1 MSERNPQDLVLARE
15 FVQEVAQR
23 LDLDP
28 QVIQQ
33 TLPHLLGL
41 TKHVAHGV
49 VRPAAPLAAFLVGL
63 AAGQNSSLAGSE
75 VDTEQLAAGV
85 LAHIAAVEELVK
97 EHKNGQA

>member
-63 AAGQNSSLAGSE
+63 AAGQNSSPAGSE
-75 VDTEQLAAGV
+75 ADAEELAAGV

>member
-63 AAGQNSSLAGSE
+63 AAGQDSSRAGSE
-75 VDTEQLAAGV
+75 VDTEQLTAGV
-85 LAHIAAVEELVK
+85 LAHIATVEELVK
-97 EHKNGQA
+97 ERESGQD

>member
-1 MSERNPQDLVLARE
+1 MSERNPQDLVLVRE
-15 FVQEVAQR
+15 FVRQVAQR

-63 AAGQNSSLAGSE
+63 AAGQNSSRAGSE
-75 VDTEQLAAGV
+75 VDPEQLAAHV
-85 LAHIAAVEELVK
+85 LANIDAVEKLVK
-97 EHKNGQA
+97 EHENGQA

>member
-1 MSERNPQDLVLARE
+1 MDERNPQDLVLARE
-15 FVQEVAQR
+15 FVRQVAQR

-33 TLPHLLGL
+33 TLPHLLGF

-63 AAGQNSSLAGSE
+63 AAGQNSSRAGSE
-75 VDTEQLAAGV
+75 VDTEQLAASI
-85 LAHIAAVEELVK
+85 LAHIDAVEKLVK
-97 EHKNGQA
+97 EHENGQA